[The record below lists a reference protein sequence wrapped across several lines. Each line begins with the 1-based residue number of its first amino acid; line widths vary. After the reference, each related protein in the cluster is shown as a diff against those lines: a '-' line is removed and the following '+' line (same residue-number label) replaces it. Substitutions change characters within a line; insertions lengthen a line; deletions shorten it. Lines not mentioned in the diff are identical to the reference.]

1 MRVMAALPP
10 LQQGVGAIHTIQI
23 LYTVSGFVV
32 GFLVG
37 MTGVGGGALM
47 TPLLILLFG
56 LHPSAAV
63 GTDLLYAAATK
74 SVGSAVHGYNRTV
87 DWQVVRRLATG
98 SVPMTLLTLIALSF
112 FDVNG
117 PATRQLIGAVL
128 AFSLFLT
135 AAILVFRKALIA
147 RYAATVGALPAH
159 RIAMLTVV
167 TGGILGV
174 LVSISSVGAGAIG
187 VTALILLYPK
197 LPTAR
202 IVGSDI
208 AHAVPLTLVAG
219 IGHWFMGSI
228 DWPIFGALVLGS
240 IPGILIGSY
249 AAVRIPET
257 ALRVVL
263 AATLFVVATKLTF
276 GLLPPSP
283 NVVAVQVPGHH

>member
-1 MRVMAALPP
+1 
-10 LQQGVGAIHTIQI
+10 
-23 LYTVSGFVV
+23 
-32 GFLVG
+32 

-56 LHPSAAV
+56 LHPATAV

-74 SVGSAVHGYNRTV
+74 SVGSAVHGFNRTV
-87 DWQVVRRLATG
+87 DWRVVRRLATG
-98 SVPMTLLTLIALSF
+98 SVPMTILTLAALSF
-112 FDVNG
+112 LDVNG
-117 PATRQLIGAVL
+117 PTTRQLIGAVL
-128 AFSLFLT
+128 AFALFLT
-135 AAILVFRKALIA
+135 AATLVFRNALIA
-147 RYAATVGALPAH
+147 RYAANIGALPPG
-159 RIAMLTVV
+159 RIATLTVI

-174 LVSISSVGAGAIG
+174 VVSISSVGAGAIG

-219 IGHWFMGSI
+219 LGHWFLGSI
-228 DWPIFGALVLGS
+228 DWPIFGALILGS

-249 AAVRIPET
+249 AAVRVPET

-263 AATLFVVATKLTF
+263 AATLIVVATKLTF

-283 NVVAVQVPGHH
+283 NVVAVQVPAHH

>member
-1 MRVMAALPP
+1 M
-10 LQQGVGAIHTIQI
+10 GAIHSIQI

-56 LHPSAAV
+56 LHPATAV

-74 SVGSAVHGYNRTV
+74 SVGSAVHGFNRTV
-87 DWQVVRRLATG
+87 DWRVVGRLATG
-98 SVPMTLLTLIALSF
+98 SVPMTILTLAALSF
-112 FDVNG
+112 LDVNG
-117 PATRQLIGAVL
+117 PTIRQLIGAVL
-128 AFSLFLT
+128 AFALFLT
-135 AAILVFRKALIA
+135 AATLVFRNALIA
-147 RYAATVGALPAH
+147 RYAENIGALPAS

-167 TGGILGV
+167 TGGVLGV

-208 AHAVPLTLVAG
+208 AHAVPLTLIAG
-219 IGHWFMGSI
+219 IGHWFLGSI
-228 DWPIFGALVLGS
+228 DWPIFTALILGS

-263 AATLFVVATKLTF
+263 AVTLIVVATKLTF

-283 NVVAVQVPGHH
+283 NVVASQVPGRH